1 MNPAAVTIT
10 TDERTGFPMLALEGL
25 PFRVSWLPLTWVQ
38 LEYFLSETA
47 NHAFDASWYQALVA
61 RTQRGSPAGLAADSV
76 HTLFVRTLRLQEIR
90 MICRWWEVTH
100 WYVPTREEWMAL
112 QDVACSVP
120 AVPLAQL
127 AAAERG
133 LNPRALRMLQVLG
146 EVSGGHAGESRHRWQ
161 TKCCYATACMSLCC
175 WTRCRTV
182 SQRSAAQRA
191 ALNPL
196 PPTHSCTW
204 PNRSMEA
211 GPRLGYD
218 YLPNHAKA

>member
-47 NHAFDASWYQALVA
+47 DHAFDAAWYQALVA
-61 RTQRGSPAGLAADSV
+61 RTQRGTPAGLAADSV

-112 QDVACSVP
+112 QAVACSVP

-127 AAAERG
+127 AAAAPG
-133 LNPRALRMLQVLG
+133 LNPRALRILQVLG
-146 EVSGGHAGESRHRWQ
+146 EVSE
-161 TKCCYATACMSLCC
+161 
-175 WTRCRTV
+175 WTRRGKAPSLADQMLLCHGVHELVLLDKMSDRV
-182 SQRSAAQRA
+182 AAIGSPARSLEPFATDPLVYLAEQEYGSGPPIGVRLFAQ
-191 ALNPL
+191 P
-196 PPTHSCTW
+196 S
-204 PNRSMEA
+204 
-211 GPRLGYD
+211 
-218 YLPNHAKA
+218 

>member
-25 PFRVSWLPLTWVQ
+25 PFRVSCLPLTWVQ

-47 NHAFDASWYQALVA
+47 DHAFDASWYQALVA
-61 RTQRGSPAGLAADSV
+61 RTQRGSLAGLAADSV

-90 MICRWWEVTH
+90 IICRWWEATH
-100 WYVPTREEWMAL
+100 WFVPTKEEWMAL

-120 AVPLAQL
+120 AVPLTQF
-127 AAAERG
+127 AAAAPG
-133 LNPRALRMLQVLG
+133 LNPRALRILQVLG
-146 EVSGGHAGESRHRWQ
+146 EVSGWARRGKPPSLADQMLLCHGVHELVLLD
-161 TKCCYATACMSLCC
+161 KMSD
-175 WTRCRTV
+175 RV
-182 SQRSAAQRA
+182 AAIGSPAR

-204 PNRSMEA
+204 PNRSTEA

-218 YLPNHAKA
+218 YLPNHR